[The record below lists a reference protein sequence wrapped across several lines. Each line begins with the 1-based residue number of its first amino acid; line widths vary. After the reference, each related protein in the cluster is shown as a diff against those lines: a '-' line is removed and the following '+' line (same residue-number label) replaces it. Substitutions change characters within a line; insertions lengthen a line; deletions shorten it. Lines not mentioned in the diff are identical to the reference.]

1 MTQTIAGNQQF
12 AETCQSLVSKYG
24 LNDRIALIQL
34 PQFMMGS
41 FNVTIARKKGY
52 YVFPPAGLMYL
63 SEAIKHRNLNVR
75 IIDVNLLL
83 LKRAHER
90 EVTATFFLDILKEEL
105 DAFNPSIVGV
115 SCMYDTGIQSLME
128 TLHFLQNENKRIVIS
143 GGMIPSF
150 EYQRFLQKDL
160 CHFVIRGEG
169 ENKLNMLLDFLYSKE
184 TKNPPLKDIF
194 FKHHDMVLETEGEHD
209 HKSFVDTDM
218 IDSYK
223 LINLR
228 DYQEAGSLNPFSRM
242 AGLKDKLF
250 MTIQRNRGCRASCS
264 FCAVRVFMGPTVR
277 TRPLHLVLKEM
288 EYLINHEGV
297 SHFEWLDDDLLYD
310 KDEFKALL
318 REIIA
323 RQWKITW
330 SAYNGLIVAF
340 IDEELLDLLERS
352 GCVGFKLG
360 IESGNEEMLKK
371 IRKPGTIE
379 IFRKVAKWYPKYPK
393 VFVGGNFMVGFP
405 KEKFGQMLDS
415 LRLYIDLRLD
425 WASFLI
431 VQKIRGASAF
441 EEFQDYFTS
450 QIDSEGAITKNFI
463 PTRGETDGKLNA
475 QEDIRKGPN
484 VFTIDPQSECSE
496 AQIKEIWFA
505 FNLTGNFI
513 FHKNLMPGGTPK
525 KFISWIEVAQIG
537 YPINPYM
544 QIFLALAYVLE
555 GQVSKAH
562 EIFLMVKE
570 ILNKDSYWQER
581 FQAFYLNSLLENFP
595 TTTQGVYQAL
605 ERVQKNYDQYSPF
618 KEKLLAEEDWRLRW
632 GKGAYESSSLSRT

>member
-1 MTQTIAGNQQF
+1 MTQTIIGNEQL
-12 AETCQSLVSKYG
+12 AESCRSLVSKYG

-41 FNVTIARKKGY
+41 FNVSIARNNGY

-83 LKRAHER
+83 LKRAHTED
-90 EVTATFFLDILKEEL
+90 VSATFFLDILKEEL
-105 DAFNPSIVGV
+105 DAFNPSVVGV
-115 SCMYDTGIQSLME
+115 SCMYDTGIQSLMA
-128 TLHFLQNENKRIVIS
+128 TLDFLKAENKRIVIS

-150 EYQRFLQKDL
+150 EYQRFLQKEL

-169 ENKLNMLLDFLYSKE
+169 ENKLNMLLDFLYGKE
-184 TKNPPLKDIF
+184 TKGPALQDVFYKYQD
-194 FKHHDMVLETEGEHD
+194 KVLETEGEHD
-209 HKSFVDTDM
+209 HNSFVDTDM
-218 IDSYK
+218 IGSYK

-264 FCAVRVFMGPTVR
+264 FCSVRVFMGPTVR
-277 TRPLHLVLKEM
+277 TRPIHLVLKEM
-288 EYLINHEGV
+288 EYLITHEGV

-310 KDEFKALL
+310 KDEFKFML

-323 RQWKITW
+323 RGWKITW

-352 GCVGFKLG
+352 GCIGFKLG
-360 IESGNEEMLKK
+360 IESGNVEMLKK
-371 IRKPGTIE
+371 IRKPGTID
-379 IFRKVAKWYPKYPK
+379 IYKKVAKWYPKYPK
-393 VFVGGNFMVGFP
+393 IFVGGNFMLGFP
-405 KEKFGQMLDS
+405 KEKFRQMLDT

-441 EEFQDYFTS
+441 EEFKEYFTS
-450 QIDSEGAITKNFI
+450 QIESKGAITKNFI
-463 PTRGETDGKLNA
+463 PTRGVTNGKLDEEEN
-475 QEDIRKGPN
+475 IRKGPD
-484 VFTIDPQSECSE
+484 VFNINPESECSE

-513 FHKNLMPGGTPK
+513 FHKNLMPGGTPR

-555 GQVSKAH
+555 GQVEHA
-562 EIFLMVKE
+562 KE
-570 ILNKDSYWQER
+570 IHQITQKVVEKDAYWQER
-581 FQAFYLNSLLENFP
+581 FDSFYLGSLLENFP
-595 TTTQGVYQAL
+595 TTKQGVYKSL
-605 ERVQKNYDQYSPF
+605 EEIQKCYEQYLPF
-618 KEKLLAEEDWRLRW
+618 KEKETEEEWRSRW
-632 GKGAYESSSLSRT
+632 ENAGAMV